1 MGRMTKTLLIVSLA
15 GLIAG
20 LAFVTGLVNVRTA
33 VWLYVALPT
42 GAICFGLFLI
52 AKLLEQETAQYD
64 AEQRTLQAAAARLSA
79 CICASS
85 SDSAAATSEAS
96 SVVRFRFASRAK
108 ALICSSV
115 KMIGKTRSFQASS

>member
-20 LAFVTGLVNVRTA
+20 LAFVTGLVNVQTA
-33 VWLYVALPT
+33 VWLYVALPA

-64 AEQRTLQAAAARLSA
+64 AEQRILHAAAARLSA
-79 CICASS
+79 CKASS
-85 SDSAAATSEAS
+85 SQECRCGRADAREAS
-96 SVVRFRFASRAK
+96 LVSAH
-108 ALICSSV
+108 
-115 KMIGKTRSFQASS
+115 